1 MIAHS
6 SGIAREISFKKAA
19 SSKNRR
25 EEGFG
30 LPMDIEPDI
39 RMMFDLSHLIYVAKH
54 VNDFDSRRDWVEILS
69 KRL

>member
-1 MIAHS
+1 MK
-6 SGIAREISFKKAA
+6 SFKKVA

-39 RMMFDLSHLIYVAKH
+39 RVMFHLSPLKHLHLYKIVP
-54 VNDFDSRRDWVEILS
+54 RQGLS
-69 KRL
+69 PHIERLTQH

>member
-1 MIAHS
+1 LL
-6 SGIAREISFKKAA
+6 EKSFEKVA

-39 RMMFDLSHLIYVAKH
+39 RMMFHLSPLKHLHFSTYRAINTALIAENNKT
-54 VNDFDSRRDWVEILS
+54 
-69 KRL
+69 